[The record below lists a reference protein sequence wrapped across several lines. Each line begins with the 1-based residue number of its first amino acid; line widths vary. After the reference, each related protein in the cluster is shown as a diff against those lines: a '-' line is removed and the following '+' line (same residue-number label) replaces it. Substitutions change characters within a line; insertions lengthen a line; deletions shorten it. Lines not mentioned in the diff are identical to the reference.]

1 MFLKLCQGFFK
12 TVKWGAVDIPFRGTY
27 NRPMEKNMQD
37 ALASSVRGFRMP
49 RYGEL
54 PDVGL
59 YLEQTTKYVNY
70 VFRPL
75 AGVEI
80 TGSMI
85 RNYVKMGLASNPVK
99 KQYGAN
105 QIAHLL
111 CVTLLKQG
119 MPLDHISQLFA
130 RQKAVYADA
139 VAYDYFCTELENIL
153 YFRFGLKDTVDS
165 VGVTSSVEKE
175 MLRSAIVAVS
185 HIIYLNACF
194 EHLKNEEG

>member
-1 MFLKLCQGFFK
+1 
-12 TVKWGAVDIPFRGTY
+12 
-27 NRPMEKNMQD
+27 MEKNMQD

-139 VAYDYFCTELENIL
+139 VAYDYFCTELENVL
-153 YFRFGLKDTVDS
+153 SYVFGRKPEMEA
-165 VGVTSSVEKE
+165 VGVEQTAGEKL
-175 MLRSAIVAVS
+175 MLRNTIITVAHKV
-185 HIIYLNACF
+185 YLTRLCAVLR
-194 EHLKNEEG
+194 EQAGAAE

>member
-1 MFLKLCQGFFK
+1 
-12 TVKWGAVDIPFRGTY
+12 
-27 NRPMEKNMQD
+27 MQD
-37 ALASSVRGFRMP
+37 ALAAAVGTFWMP

-70 VFRPL
+70 VFKPL
-75 AGVEI
+75 ACVEI

-85 RNYVKMGLASNPVK
+85 RNYVKMGLVANSVK

-111 CVTLLKQG
+111 CITLLKQV

-130 RQKAVYADA
+130 RQKAVYTDP

-165 VGVTSSVEKE
+165 VGVTSSMEKD
-175 MLRSAIVAVS
+175 MLHSAIIAVS
-185 HIIYLNACF
+185 HIIYLDACF
-194 EHLKNEEG
+194 AYLDCRIQE

>member
-1 MFLKLCQGFFK
+1 
-12 TVKWGAVDIPFRGTY
+12 
-27 NRPMEKNMQD
+27 MEKKMQD
-37 ALASSVRGFRMP
+37 ALAASVGAFRMP

-59 YLEQTTKYVNY
+59 YLEQTTKYVNH
-70 VFRPL
+70 VFQPL
-75 AGVEI
+75 ACVEI

-85 RNYVKMGLASNPVK
+85 RNYVKMGLVPNPVK

-111 CVTLLKQG
+111 CVTLLKQV
-119 MPLDHISQLFA
+119 MPLDHISQLFG
-130 RQKAVYADA
+130 RQKAVYTDP

-153 YFRFGLKDTVDS
+153 YFRFGLKDTVDN
-165 VGVTSSVEKE
+165 VGVTSSVEKD
-175 MLRSAIVAVS
+175 MLHSAIIAVS

-194 EHLKNEEG
+194 EHLTLNDWEKESD

>member
-1 MFLKLCQGFFK
+1 
-12 TVKWGAVDIPFRGTY
+12 
-27 NRPMEKNMQD
+27 MEKTIQD
-37 ALASSVRGFRMP
+37 ALAASAGSFRMP
-49 RYGEL
+49 RYADL

-59 YLEQTTKYVNY
+59 YLEQTTKYVNH
-70 VFRPL
+70 VFKPL
-75 AGVEI
+75 ACIEI

-85 RNYVKMGLASNPVK
+85 RNYVKMGLVPNPVK

-111 CVTLLKQG
+111 CVTLLKQV

-130 RQKAVYADA
+130 RQKAVYTDP

-153 YFRFGLKDTVDS
+153 YFRFGLKATVDN
-165 VGVTSSVEKE
+165 VGVTTSVEKD
-175 MLRSAIVAVS
+175 MLRSAIIAVS

-194 EHLKNEEG
+194 EHLKRTAQEGQGT

>member
-1 MFLKLCQGFFK
+1 MDKK
-12 TVKWGAVDIPFRGTY
+12 
-27 NRPMEKNMQD
+27 MQN
-37 ALASSVRGFRMP
+37 ALAASVKAFRMP
-49 RYGEL
+49 RYAEL

-70 VFRPL
+70 VFKSL
-75 AGVEI
+75 ACIEI

-85 RNYVKMGLASNPVK
+85 RNYVKMGLVSNPVK

-111 CVTLLKQG
+111 CVTLLKQV
-119 MPLDHISQLFA
+119 MPLDHISKLFEW
-130 RQKAVYADA
+130 QKAVYTDA

-153 YFRFGLKDTVDS
+153 YFRFGLKDTVDK
-165 VGVTSSVEKE
+165 VGVTSSVEKD
-175 MLRSAIVAVS
+175 MLHSAIIAVS

-194 EHLKNEEG
+194 EHQALDDWENKTN